1 MDLLPFYLNQVNK
14 TLLQMLFIDT
24 MRKSLVVKKPWG
36 NFKQYTLNE
45 PSTVKI
51 ITVEPG
57 QRLSKQSHR
66 MRDELWIPLDEGTEM
81 EIGDKKIH
89 PKRDEEIWIPRNF
102 AHRITAKDKRVKVL
116 EISFG
121 TFNEEDVIR
130 YEDKYG
136 RESAEKPG

>member
-1 MDLLPFYLNQVNK
+1 
-14 TLLQMLFIDT
+14 

-36 NFKQYTLNE
+36 KFQQYTLNE

-57 QRLSKQSHR
+57 QCLSKQAHR
-66 MRDELWIPLDEGTEM
+66 MRDELWIPLDDEAEM

-121 TFNEEDVIR
+121 TFDEEDVIR
-130 YEDKYG
+130 YEDKYS
-136 RESAEKPG
+136 RESSEKSG